1 MTGRLVPPGVLGYC
15 DRVSYRPGDTVRLA
29 VSTTAA
35 RWRAELVRLRALAIP
50 AAGVERRQERVGAV
64 APIGGDGIEQQ
75 TAVGSYV
82 RVDDLPGAGPDGLVV
97 ALAAMPT
104 RPGAGDQDLL
114 AHGRP
119 ERGSGWA
126 VGLDG
131 GGRFTLRVATTAGP
145 VEVTA
150 GPVAQAGC
158 WYELTATVG
167 GRAGGDVALTVAP
180 AGTFESNHAV
190 RRPEPP
196 RTSRSTLAA
205 APVPASGPLFWAR
218 AGIENGARAGTGG
231 AAIRPYDGR
240 IESPVLVA
248 DATATGSRAELAR
261 HRALLA
267 HWDLAA
273 AIGRAGIGDTALVR
287 DVGPGGLHGT
297 AVHHPQR
304 AVRSSGW
311 TGDVTDFRFAPEQYA
326 ALHFHRDDMT
336 DCGWRFQGEALL
348 PPDLPSGVYA
358 WELTDSDG
366 GRDTVPVFVTPPA
379 GTATAPLLLVLP
391 TNSYLAYGNDHV
403 GVDSPRTQVWSQMV
417 PTLDDFEL
425 FRDARRELGYSLYE
439 THADGSGVCYS
450 SWRRPLLTMR
460 ERVYDHNAPVWQF
473 TGDMQLVDWL
483 DRTGR
488 AVDVVTDHDLHAE
501 GPSLLAR
508 YRTVLT
514 GTHPEY
520 PSLAILRAYEEYVA
534 NGGRLVYTGG
544 NGMYW
549 VTAYDPDDDQ
559 VVEIRR
565 WGGTQ
570 AWLAEPGEYHLGFT
584 GQLGGIWRFRGR
596 APQKTFGVGFVAAGN
611 PGASAGYR
619 RVAADPAVAWVFAGL
634 TGESF
639 GGYGVAGGA
648 AGLEIDS
655 ASPALGTSA
664 DAVVLATSVG
674 HGDDMLEA
682 RENFNMTSRVL
693 GGARNPR
700 VHSDLV
706 LVPREGGGAVFST
719 GSIAFAGALH
729 DPDGRTEI
737 SRLLGNVL
745 DRFGSDLP
753 VLDTPA

>member
-1 MTGRLVPPGVLGYC
+1 MSQPRPVPVPSGVTGYC

-50 AAGVERRQERVGAV
+50 SAGVERRQERVVAV
-64 APIGGDGIEQQ
+64 APIGGDGIDQQ
-75 TAVGSYV
+75 TVVGSYV
-82 RVDDLPGAGPDGLVV
+82 RVDDLPGAGAEGLVV
-97 ALAAMPT
+97 SLAAMPT
-104 RPGAGDQDLL
+104 RPGDGAQELL
-114 AHGRP
+114 AHGCP
-119 ERGSGWA
+119 QEGSGWA
-126 VGLDG
+126 VGLDAE
-131 GGRFTLRVATTAGP
+131 GRFTLRVATGSGLTEVVAGLVP
-145 VEVTA
+145 
-150 GPVAQAGC
+150 QAGC
-158 WYELTATVG
+158 WYELTAVIG
-167 GRAGGDVALTVAP
+167 GRAGRTLALTVAL
-180 AGTFESNHAV
+180 AGTFEANHVV
-190 RRPEPP
+190 RPP
-196 RTSRSTLAA
+196 TPPHTASTTLAGD
-205 APVPASGPLFWAR
+205 PVPGAGPFFWAC
-218 AGIENGARAGTGG
+218 AGTGTTG
-231 AAIRPYDGR
+231 APVRCYDGR
-240 IESPVLVA
+240 IESPILVA
-248 DATATGSRAELAR
+248 DATAAGTRAELVR
-261 HRALLA
+261 HPALLA

-273 AIGRAGIGDTALVR
+273 AIGPTGIARTALVA
-287 DVGPGGLHGT
+287 DVGPGELHGT

-311 TGDVTDFRFAPEQYA
+311 TGDVADFRFAARQYA

-336 DCGWRFQGEALL
+336 DCGWQFQGELVL
-348 PPDLPSGVYA
+348 PPELRSGVYA
-358 WELTDSDG
+358 LELTDTDG
-366 GRDTVPVFVTPPA
+366 GRDTVPVFVAPPE
-379 GTATAPLLLVLP
+379 GTATAPVLLVLP

-439 THADGSGVCYS
+439 AHADGSGVCYS
-450 SWRRPLLTMR
+450 SWRRPLLTLR

-488 AVDVVTDHDLHAE
+488 EVDIVTDHDLHAE
-501 GPSLLAR
+501 GVGLLAR
-508 YRTVLT
+508 YRAVLT

-520 PSLAILRAYEEYVA
+520 PSLEMLRAYEEYVA
-534 NGGRLVYTGG
+534 TGGRLIYTGG

-549 VTAYDPDDDQ
+549 VTGYDPCDDQ
-559 VVEIRR
+559 VIEIRR

-584 GQLGGIWRFRGR
+584 GHLGGIWRFNGR

-619 RVAADPAVAWVFAGL
+619 RVATDPAVAWVFAGL
-634 TGESF
+634 TREYF
-639 GGYGVAGGA
+639 GGYGVSGGA

-655 ASPALGTSA
+655 VSPLLGTSP
-664 DAVVLATSVG
+664 DAVVLASSVG

-700 VHSDLV
+700 VHADLV
-706 LVPREGGGAVFST
+706 LVPREGGGAVVST
-719 GSIAFAGALH
+719 GSIAFAGALY
-729 DPDGRTEI
+729 DLAGQTEI
-737 SRLLGNVL
+737 SRLLGTVL
-745 DRFGSDLP
+745 DRFVAGLP
-753 VLDTPA
+753 VLDTPT